1 MSDNLQLILR
11 AVQEFDISVARA
23 VKLIEIDREGEFN
36 YDLLPYD
43 AGTQAIFS
51 FDEIPVQKYRE
62 VLAERDA
69 LVKDIRIANKN
80 LFDTQEAAKIITK
93 QAIAAEAER
102 DALVNVERSL
112 RRMLCLRCHGT
123 AAYMDDGEATFGG
136 DEFQRPTDY
145 LRESLDSIEQAW
157 IEAGLKQ
164 AQAAPQPDADG
175 WIPWAGGDCPLERR
189 VRHQVRF
196 RYGDESHWSKCPY
209 GWNWE
214 HTGAPTDIIAYRIV
228 EAKP

>member
-23 VKLIEIDREGEFN
+23 VELIEIDREGEFN

-51 FDEIPVQKYRE
+51 FDEIPVQKYRK

-69 LVKDIRIANKN
+69 LVKDIRITNKN
-80 LFDTQEAAKIITK
+80 LLDTQEAAKIITK

-123 AAYMDDGEATFGG
+123 AAYMDDGEASFGG

-145 LRESLDSIEQAW
+145 LRESLDSIQQAW
-157 IEAGLKQ
+157 VDAVMKEAASVLGDGKPFMRGCELRD
-164 AQAAPQPDADG
+164 DAVG
-175 WIPWAGGDCPLERR
+175 
-189 VRHQVRF
+189 VF
-196 RYGDESHWSKCPY
+196 
-209 GWNWE
+209 
-214 HTGAPTDIIAYRIV
+214 
-228 EAKP
+228 KP